1 MQRSVTCET
10 FVFPVI
16 FVIHRFVNYNVTSS
30 QDGYGGDSDSG
41 ISDTDQSPASPSSA
55 SEHEEGDKENKDA
68 EDALNLLDP
77 LEAFDEELQSI
88 LTPPPE
94 EEGDWDTITSSDF
107 LAALEDSPTV
117 AAAVDLFSDTESVLF
132 EAGLEKNPGF
142 FKKNQPSGFFCFF
155 FVFFGF
161 FGFFIYLPRRE
172 SF

>member
-1 MQRSVTCET
+1 M
-10 FVFPVI
+10 
-16 FVIHRFVNYNVTSS
+16 VIHRFVNYNVTSS

-55 SEHEEGDKENKDA
+55 SEHEEGDKENKEK
-68 EDALNLLDP
+68 EDSALNTLDP

-94 EEGDWDTITSSDF
+94 EEGWDTITSSDF

-132 EAGLEKNPGF
+132 EAGLEKKPGV
-142 FKKNQPSGFFCFF
+142 FKKKPD
-155 FVFFGF
+155 
-161 FGFFIYLPRRE
+161 
-172 SF
+172 